1 MSRLRIFMSI
11 RQKLWGHRPLTD
23 FWRVGKGYAQK
34 LEAAG
39 LYTMGDIARCSLQS
53 AGEDFLY
60 QMFGV
65 NAELLIDHAWG
76 WEPCTIADIKA
87 YKPESNSIGSGQVLQ
102 EPYPYEKAKLM
113 VDEMAHALAFEL
125 FVKRLVSKQIT
136 MTVGYDIENKDY
148 RGEISIDRYGRRV
161 PKHAHGTE
169 RLEQTTSS
177 EKLIRQAAQK
187 LFDRI
192 INKSLTVRR
201 IYITAENVINESEA
215 EFPTAEQIDLFTNY
229 DAEQRKK
236 KEERAELEK
245 EKRTAGSVPYQ
256 KQIWEERYLKR
267 NEP

>member
-245 EKRTAGSVPYQ
+245 EKRTAGNLPYQ